1 MKKTIK
7 TFVFLFLVTATVA
20 CKNDTKKTE
29 STIEYPETSEQATA
43 PENDNTT
50 VVLEGN
56 DQMQFD
62 KSEIDVP
69 VGKTISLTLK
79 HTGKLAKEVMGHN
92 FVLLD
97 QGVDFNDFAS
107 KAVLAKET
115 DYIPADATGVLAHTK
130 VIGGGE
136 SVTVEFTISEAGTY
150 DFLCSFPG
158 HSAMMK
164 GKLIAK

>member
-1 MKKTIK
+1 MKKAIK
-7 TFVFLFLVTATVA
+7 TVTLLFLVSATIA
-20 CKNDTKKTE
+20 CKNDTKKTD
-29 STIEYPETSEQATA
+29 STITYPESSKQVAA
-43 PENDNTT
+43 PENDNVV

-62 KSEIDVP
+62 KKEIDVP
-69 VGKTISLTLK
+69 VGKPISLTLK

-107 KAVLAKET
+107 KAALAKDNEYVPT
-115 DYIPADATGVLAHTK
+115 DATGVLAHTK
-130 VIGGGE
+130 VIGAGE